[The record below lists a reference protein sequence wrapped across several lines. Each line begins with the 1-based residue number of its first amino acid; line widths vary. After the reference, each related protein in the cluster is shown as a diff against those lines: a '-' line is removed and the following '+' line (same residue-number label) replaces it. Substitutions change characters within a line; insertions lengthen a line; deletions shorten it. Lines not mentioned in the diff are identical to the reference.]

1 MEKRRKSRRNFPWVY
16 DTQSKSHSLSGE
28 TLSDTP
34 KIIYEIYVVRAGD
47 RNGNLVLDFDW
58 ILIAASFASDTVDN
72 DLRTSVSEH

>member
-1 MEKRRKSRRNFPWVY
+1 MTHKVSL
-16 DTQSKSHSLSGE
+16 TLSGE

-34 KIIYEIYVVRAGD
+34 KIIFEIYVVRAGD

-58 ILIAASFASDTVDN
+58 ILIAASFASDAVYN